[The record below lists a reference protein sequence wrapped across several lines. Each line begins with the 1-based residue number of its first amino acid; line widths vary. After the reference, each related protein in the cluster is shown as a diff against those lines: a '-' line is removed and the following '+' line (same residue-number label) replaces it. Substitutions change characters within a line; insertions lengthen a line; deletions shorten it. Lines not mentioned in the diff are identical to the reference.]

1 MTMADTIAVMNAGYL
16 EQLGDPAHLY
26 EHPAS
31 TFVANFLGQSNLLR
45 ARITGTAEGGLLTA
59 DVHGQEILVDA
70 KNVPEGLTD
79 VWVGVR
85 PEKLGLGEAAGRNH
99 LRGLVTDVSFTG
111 VATQY
116 LVRMPWGFDVVVVQ
130 QNDGS
135 ARARL
140 GEPIDLSWDPGREF
154 VLDAAQSD
162 LAGIDEVLVD
172 G

>member
-1 MTMADTIAVMNAGYL
+1 
-16 EQLGDPAHLY
+16 
-26 EHPAS
+26 
-31 TFVANFLGQSNLLR
+31 
-45 ARITGTAEGGLLTA
+45 
-59 DVHGQEILVDA
+59 
-70 KNVPEGLTD
+70 
-79 VWVGVR
+79 VR

-99 LRGLVTDVSFTG
+99 LRGLVTDASFTG

-162 LAGIDEVLVD
+162 LAGLDEVLVD